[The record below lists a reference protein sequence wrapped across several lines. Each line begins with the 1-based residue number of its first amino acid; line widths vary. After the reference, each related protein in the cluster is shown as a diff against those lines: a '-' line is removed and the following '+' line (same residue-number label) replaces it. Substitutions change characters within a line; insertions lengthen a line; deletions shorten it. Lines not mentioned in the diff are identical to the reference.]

1 MKKCPYCAEEIK
13 DEAIVC
19 RYCGRELVDTPAK
32 RPAFDLSWPEDGA
45 PAPAGQEPQ
54 KYQVLLYIVSSVMGM
69 FVCLLGL
76 ALFLVVREQQSSFIP
91 IGKITAEAA
100 LTASASVPTI
110 TLTPSIT
117 LTPTVTPTIIFL
129 PVLTYTPSLS
139 PEASETT
146 MPATAATNTP
156 TSTTTFI
163 PSPLATFTPV
173 ISPTTLPLWMITP
186 SPTIDRPSGYI
197 YFQDD
202 FNDSTSGW
210 ITTGDNLSDEYIIK
224 YDAYGYRITVKIPD
238 KDVPTFNPKLIYTDA
253 RIEVSATNIN
263 QVISDNSF
271 GIICRY
277 TNNDNY
283 YYFVIS
289 SDDQYGIGKKVNG
302 DDSIIS
308 GEGYMQQADFK
319 LPDSDLYR
327 LVVFCDGSALTLYVN
342 DNLLAEVTDT
352 SLTSG
357 WIGLIASSY
366 STAGVDIYFNS
377 MQVLK
382 P

>member
-32 RPAFDLSWPEDGA
+32 RPAFDLSWPENGA

-117 LTPTVTPTIIFL
+117 LTPTVTPTIVFL
-129 PVLTYTPSLS
+129 PVLTYTSSLS
-139 PEASETT
+139 AEASETT
-146 MPATAATNTP
+146 MPATVATNTP
-156 TSTTTFI
+156 TATTTLI
-163 PSPLATFTPV
+163 PPPLETFTPA
-173 ISPTTLPLWMITP
+173 ISPTPLPLWMITP

-197 YFQDD
+197 YFQDA
-202 FNDSTSGW
+202 FNESTSGW
-210 ITTGDNLSDEYIIK
+210 PTIIGSTIITNYQDGFYRIFVNIIDTTTGIEDVTAINGNLNY
-224 YDAYGYRITVKIPD
+224 P
-238 KDVPTFNPKLIYTDA
+238 NA
-253 RIEVSATNIN
+253 RIEVKATNMGE
-263 QVISDNSF
+263 SDNAF

-277 TNNDNY
+277 WDENNY

-289 SDDQYGIGKKVNG
+289 SDGSYGIGEKVNG
-302 DDSIIS
+302 VDSIIS
-308 GEGYMQQADFK
+308 GEGYMQQSEDIR
-319 LPDSDLYR
+319 LDSNSNH

-357 WIGLIASSY
+357 WVGLIASSFR
-366 STAGVDIYFNS
+366 TAGVDVYFDD
-377 MQVLK
+377 MQISR

>member
-19 RYCGRELVDTPAK
+19 RYCRRELVDTPAK

-139 PEASETT
+139 AEASETSMLT
-146 MPATAATNTP
+146 MTA
-156 TSTTTFI
+156 TTTFI
-163 PSPLATFTPV
+163 PSPIATSTPV
-173 ISPTTLPLWMITP
+173 IQSTLTPTLPLWMITP

-210 ITTGDNLSDEYIIK
+210 ITTGDNSSDEYIIK
-224 YDAYGYRITVKIPD
+224 YDAYGYRITVKIED
-238 KDVPTFNPKLIYTDA
+238 KDVPTFNPKLMYTDA
-253 RIEVSATNIN
+253 RIEVSATNTN
-263 QVISDNSF
+263 QDVLDNSF

-289 SDDQYGIGKKVNG
+289 SDGLYGIGKKVNG
-302 DDSIIS
+302 ADSIIS

-342 DNLLAEVTDT
+342 DNFLAEVTDT